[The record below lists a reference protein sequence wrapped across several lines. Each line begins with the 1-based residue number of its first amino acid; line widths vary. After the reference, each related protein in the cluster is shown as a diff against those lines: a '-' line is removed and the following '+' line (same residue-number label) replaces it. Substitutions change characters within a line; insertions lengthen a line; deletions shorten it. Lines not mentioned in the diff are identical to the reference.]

1 MRGLRVILV
10 RLIAVGMLACSL
22 FLLNGCASNG
32 WHGAFEGMESDSGP
46 ESQVKVFE
54 DRLSMSGRSA

>member
-1 MRGLRVILV
+1 MV
-10 RLIAVGMLACSL
+10 RLIAVGVLACSL

-46 ESQVKVFE
+46 ESQVKLFE
-54 DRLSMSGRSA
+54 DCPSMSGRSA